1 MTVTPDELGATT
13 RYLPL
18 TAGRSDYLMTKHPD
32 GLQAATGYLLRCRV
46 AARKRQLQVC
56 CARRFDRK
64 CAYSYLQEC
73 LTANISQTTL
83 DIDVKPAPQCAPQS
97 KDAETCKKS
106 KSEIFAVTGFLHPTD
121 DMQY

>member
-1 MTVTPDELGATT
+1 VCQPTINEYD
-13 RYLPL
+13 
-18 TAGRSDYLMTKHPD
+18 D
-32 GLQAATGYLLRCRV
+32 
-46 AARKRQLQVC
+46 ARKRHLQVC

-121 DMQY
+121 DIYSLV